1 MSYQYATV
9 PQYSYNTD
17 TLPMTM
23 PTKSQQYSYAP
34 AARGAYGASPPE
46 APESVT
52 GSGRNSG
59 YNSGYSAT
67 SESYAG
73 SASGDYDSSSS
84 GSANG
89 VDLHEYMQDR
99 FSTAF
104 DPVPLDR
111 SLVTQA
117 QTSGLL
123 NSKQREVLDLQA
135 KAQARLAKTRARFA
149 EGIQDAKEVRRDLDW
164 TQQKV
169 SSMKSKASKKH
180 PSEFKKARERYP
192 SPEY

>member
-9 PQYSYNTD
+9 PQYYQTSGS
-17 TLPMTM
+17 LPMAV
-23 PTKSQQYSYAP
+23 PAKSQYYSYAP
-34 AARGAYGASPPE
+34 ATRGAYAVSPTDGAD
-46 APESVT
+46 SVT
-52 GSGRNSG
+52 GSSRNSG

-67 SESYAG
+67 SSSYAG

-84 GSANG
+84 SANG
-89 VDLHEYMQDR
+89 VDLQDYMQDR

-117 QTSGLL
+117 QTSGML
-123 NSKQREVLDLQA
+123 NAKHREVLDLQA

-149 EGIQDAKEVRRDLDW
+149 EGMQDAKEVRRDLEW
-164 TQQKV
+164 TQKKV

-180 PSEFKKARERYP
+180 PAEYKKARERYP